1 MDRTVLI
8 TGASPGIGRATALA
22 AGRKDHAV
30 AVHSPMKIILAPL
43 VGFIVLLVCPVAGQ
57 AQSGFAAPGLG
68 DAPGEGPPP
77 LMRPNRVA
85 LTAHVGYAFGGSVE
99 GDGGRASLEGG
110 PSAGA
115 IASFTVSPG
124 AKVRLV
130 YSQQANELFVRN
142 DVADTSERFDL
153 NLRSL
158 QIGGALEL
166 PLPQSGGRLWP
177 HFAMTLGTTQLD
189 PSDANYGTSWLFSG
203 MLEGGAT
210 LWIVRQLGLT
220 ALLRL
225 HGQVLDADNASFCTG
240 GGSCAV
246 VRSTRLLLEGEIGGG
261 ITLAL

>member
-1 MDRTVLI
+1 
-8 TGASPGIGRATALA
+8 
-22 AGRKDHAV
+22 
-30 AVHSPMKIILAPL
+30 
-43 VGFIVLLVCPVAGQ
+43 LLVCPVAGQ

-68 DAPGEGPPP
+68 EQPGEGPPP
-77 LMRPNRVA
+77 LMRPNRFA
-85 LTAHVGYAFGGSVE
+85 LTAHVGYAFGGSLD

-115 IASFTVSPG
+115 IGSFTLSPG

-142 DVADTSERFDL
+142 DLADSSERFDL

-158 QIGGALEL
+158 QLGGALEM
-166 PLPQSGGRLWP
+166 PLPQSAGRIWP
-177 HFAMTLGTTQLD
+177 HFGMTLGATQLD
-189 PSDANYGTSWLFSG
+189 PSDERYGTSWVFAG
-203 MLEGGAT
+203 MIEGGAT

-225 HGQVLDADNASFCTG
+225 HGQVLDADNASFCVSGQT
-240 GGSCAV
+240 CV
-246 VRSTRLLLEGEIGGG
+246 VLRSSQVMLQGEIGGG